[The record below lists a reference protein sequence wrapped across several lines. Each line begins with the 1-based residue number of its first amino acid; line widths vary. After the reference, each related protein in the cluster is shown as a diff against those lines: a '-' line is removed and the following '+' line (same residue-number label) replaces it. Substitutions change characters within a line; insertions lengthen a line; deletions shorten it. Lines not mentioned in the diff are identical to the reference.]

1 MERVDMKPPEIIA
14 VAFYIAIAMF
24 SLYYGAKVISM
35 EPQIPCG
42 VAEIS
47 PDFSAADRARCRQI
61 RGHKL

>member
-1 MERVDMKPPEIIA
+1 MKPPEIIA

-24 SLYYGAKVISM
+24 TLYYGSRVMLEDPKL
-35 EPQIPCG
+35 PCG

-47 PDFSAADRARCRQI
+47 PDFDSKHREQCRQM

>member
-1 MERVDMKPPEIIA
+1 MKPPEIIA

-24 SLYYGAKVISM
+24 TLYYGSRVMLEDPKL
-35 EPQIPCG
+35 PCG

-47 PDFSAADRARCRQI
+47 PDFDSKHKEQCRQA

>member
-1 MERVDMKPPEIIA
+1 MKPPEIVA

-24 SLYYGAKVISM
+24 SLYYGSKVIIN
-35 EPQIPCG
+35 EPQLMCG

-47 PDFSAADRARCRQI
+47 PDFSAADRMRCRQM